1 MKKFFTVSLMTRQAL
16 IAALYAL
23 LTFSGFGI
31 GYGPVQFRY
40 SEILN
45 WLCFLDPKNIVGLTL
60 GCFIANITS
69 PYGLMDM
76 VVGTLG
82 TLLATYCMAKSRSKY
97 VAMFFPSVF
106 SFLYS
111 AEAVLLGQIPKSL
124 FFLDYGKIALSEI
137 IITGLIGI
145 PFMMLALR
153 FPRVRN
159 LIVDPSQDPTKESLA
174 GRPPF
179 PF

>member
-1 MKKFFTVSLMTRQAL
+1 MKKFFTVSFMTRQAL
-16 IAALYAL
+16 IAALYTL
-23 LTFSGFGI
+23 LTFSGLGF

-40 SEILN
+40 SEVLN
-45 WLCFLDPKNIVGLTL
+45 WLCFLDPKNIMGLSL
-60 GCFIANITS
+60 GCFIANMAS
-69 PYGLMDM
+69 LYGLIDM

-82 TLLATYCMAKSRSKY
+82 TFLATYCMAKSRSKY
-97 VAMFFPSVF
+97 WAMVFPSLF

-111 AEAVLLGQIPKSL
+111 AEAVFLGQVPKSL

-145 PFMMLALR
+145 PLMTLLLR
-153 FPRVRN
+153 FPKMQGI
-159 LIVDPSQDPTKESLA
+159 LVDPTQKPTKESWT
-174 GRPPF
+174 GQSPF